1 MTLDEGMIRVDPE
14 TGEVLDGL
22 DISGEELAHYGMPRR
37 SGPYPWGPREN
48 PDTTTWSRKG

>member
-14 TGEVLDGL
+14 TGEVLDGI

-37 SGPYPWGPREN
+37 SGRTAMLVMCASKSTSHMPA
-48 PDTTTWSRKG
+48 